1 MTSGFDAAIGL
12 GSNLGDKAGNVARAI
27 ALLTAGGDIRLVK
40 RSRDYASPP
49 WGVVEQDAFVNACIT
64 VATQLLPHDLLA
76 RCQKV
81 ENDMGRVRH
90 KKWGPRLV
98 DVDILTY
105 RNETMATAE
114 LTVPHPFIG
123 ERAFVLLPLAE
134 VAPELVIGGATLQEL
149 IGKIDTAG
157 VHPVIAATKARK

>member
-12 GSNLGDKAGNVARAI
+12 GSNLGSKDGNIARAI

-64 VATQLLPHDLLA
+64 VATQLLPHELLA

-81 ENDMGRVRH
+81 ESDMGRVRH
-90 KKWGPRLV
+90 KKWGPRV
-98 DVDILTY
+98 IDVDILTY
-105 RNETMATAE
+105 RNETIETAD
-114 LTVPHPFIG
+114 LTVPHPFIAQ
-123 ERAFVLLPLAE
+123 RAFVLLPLAE
-134 VAPELVIGGATLQEL
+134 VAPDLLIGGATLGQL
-149 IGKIDTAG
+149 IGNADVSG
-157 VHPVIAATKARK
+157 VHPLTAPVKS

>member
-12 GSNLGDKAGNVARAI
+12 GSNLGDKAGNIARAI
-27 ALLTAGGDIRLVK
+27 ALLTADGDVRLVK

-64 VATQLLPHDLLA
+64 VATSLTADDLLA

-81 ENDMGRVRH
+81 EIEMGRVRH
-90 KKWGPRLV
+90 KKWGPRV
-98 DVDILTY
+98 IDADILTY
-105 RNETMATAE
+105 RNETIHTAD
-114 LTVPHPFIG
+114 LTVPHPYIA

-134 VAPELVIGGATLQEL
+134 IAPDLIIGGVTLKEL
-149 IGKIDTAG
+149 IGKVDASG
-157 VHPVIAATKARK
+157 VHPLPKTVKT